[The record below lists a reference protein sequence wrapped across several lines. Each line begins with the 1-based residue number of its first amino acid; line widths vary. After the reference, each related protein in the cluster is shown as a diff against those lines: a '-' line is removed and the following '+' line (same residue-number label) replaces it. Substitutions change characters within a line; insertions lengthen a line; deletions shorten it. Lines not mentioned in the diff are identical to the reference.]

1 MEEQKQNNPKTVTST
16 AGSQPSPQVWG
27 PEFRLA
33 SVTILERQGGRKEK
47 AEEEGPKSPREYTV
61 RIFMPPYEYIP
72 PSDVLAMETFETT
85 VKTELPAYHSILTH
99 MYKGDKLFEKLQSVE
114 KLAEVMAESGP
125 DARIEAC
132 VTKTLP
138 ELEKKTNIDM
148 DDQQDV
154 ANLTECLLCYALA
167 FWLRPDSV
175 SKLKGVA
182 LLLKRER
189 ERLENETKVDWV

>member
-1 MEEQKQNNPKTVTST
+1 M
-16 AGSQPSPQVWG
+16 
-27 PEFRLA
+27 
-33 SVTILERQGGRKEK
+33 TILERQGGRQDKT
-47 AEEEGPKSPREYTV
+47 EEEGPKSQREYTV

-72 PSDVLAMETFETT
+72 PSDVLVMETFETT
-85 VKTELPAYHSILTH
+85 VKTELPLYHSILTH
-99 MYKGDKLFEKLQSVE
+99 MYKGDKLFERLVAAE
-114 KLAEVMAESGP
+114 KLAEIMAVPGP

-182 LLLKRER
+182 PLLKRER
-189 ERLENETKVDWV
+189 EWLKNETEVDWV

>member
-1 MEEQKQNNPKTVTST
+1 MTKLLQ
-16 AGSQPSPQVWG
+16 QPILSVFHSRVKASLPQYHKILTFLYRGDSLWG
-27 PEFRLA
+27 RL
-33 SVTILERQGGRKEK
+33 EK
-47 AEEEGPKSPREYTV
+47 AEHLDKIVS
-61 RIFMPPYEYIP
+61 IP
-72 PSDVLAMETFETT
+72 D
-85 VKTELPAYHSILTH
+85 
-99 MYKGDKLFEKLQSVE
+99 
-114 KLAEVMAESGP
+114 P

-138 ELEKKTNIDM
+138 DLEKKTNIDM

-182 LLLKRER
+182 PLLKRER
-189 ERLENETKVDWV
+189 ERLEKETEVD

>member
-1 MEEQKQNNPKTVTST
+1 
-16 AGSQPSPQVWG
+16 
-27 PEFRLA
+27 
-33 SVTILERQGGRKEK
+33 
-47 AEEEGPKSPREYTV
+47 
-61 RIFMPPYEYIP
+61 MPPYEYIP
-72 PSDVLAMETFETT
+72 PSDVLAMETFETR
-85 VKTELPAYHSILTH
+85 VKTESPLYHSILTH
-99 MYKGDKLFEKLQSVE
+99 MYKGDKLFERLEAAENLVE
-114 KLAEVMAESGP
+114 IMAVHDP

-182 LLLKRER
+182 PLLKRER
-189 ERLENETKVDWV
+189 ERLKKSNKVDCV